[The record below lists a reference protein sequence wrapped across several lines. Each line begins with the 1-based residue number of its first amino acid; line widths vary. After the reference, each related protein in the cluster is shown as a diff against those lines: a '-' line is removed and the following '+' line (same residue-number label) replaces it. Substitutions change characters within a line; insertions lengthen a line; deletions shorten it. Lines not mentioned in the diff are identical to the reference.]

1 MARTAA
7 VKKKA
12 PAATLPDVGREILQ
26 GQTYEVLG
34 VLQRIDDRRKPT
46 RSDLKRSVQHLQR
59 GSKLANQGRY
69 ADAATEF
76 LKAHTLDPSN
86 ADTLLVLGNN
96 LRHAG
101 QVQAAIH
108 VMERALKL
116 SGEDPE
122 LLYGIGLL
130 AQDLGMLQ
138 AAENV
143 FALVMQRAPDDNRG
157 PMALAAVKRAQ
168 GEYDQA
174 IEILRLA
181 IERKVRDFALW
192 QALGVTVAE
201 ARGADAARPFYDEAI
216 RLKPDY
222 DIAWSNVGHS
232 YSAEG
237 RFAESLP
244 FLERAVRLRPD
255 DPDTHF
261 SVATSLL
268 GTGDLKRGWDE
279 YEWRLD
285 RRRRDS
291 VVFVHQLPRWEGED
305 ISDRTILICDEQ
317 GIGDAIIFAS
327 CFQEVIDRAG
337 HVIIECDH
345 RLVSWFRRSFPKA
358 TVHRHVTFRSNAK
371 LHRHYA
377 WLNDPGMPQP
387 DLFIQSGSLF
397 RLLRPT
403 LESFDRAPGYLVADP
418 ERVAF
423 WKARFDG
430 IGDGPKIGL
439 CWSGG
444 FVTPIR
450 AKGYMSLMDFEPF
463 FDLERKGAHFVD
475 VMYKDATEDR
485 AKLFDARGVMIH
497 NWPDI
502 DRRRNLDDAAAYTA
516 ALDFVVSIS
525 SSPVAIAG
533 AQAIPTVTL
542 LHKPDRF
549 HFGVNREPWFPL
561 ADIFCAGRPDEWPSV
576 PCVAARAATGRR
588 LGLD

>member
-1 MARTAA
+1 MARNAA
-7 VKKKA
+7 LTKKA
-12 PAATLPDVGREILQ
+12 AATTAPDVGREILS
-26 GQTYEVLG
+26 GQTFEVLN
-34 VLQRIDDRRKPT
+34 VLRRVKDDRKPT
-46 RSDLKRSVQHLQR
+46 RMDLKRAVQHLQR
-59 GSKLANQGRY
+59 GSKLANQGKY
-69 ADAATEF
+69 ADAASEF
-76 LKAHTLDPSN
+76 LKAHALDPHN

-108 VMERALKL
+108 VMEKALKL
-116 SGEDPE
+116 SGEEPE

-130 AQDLGMLQ
+130 AQDLGMTA

-143 FALVMQRAPDDNRG
+143 FALVMQKAPNDSRG
-157 PMALAAVKRAQ
+157 PMALAAAKRTR
-168 GEYDQA
+168 GEYDEA
-174 IEILRLA
+174 IEILRVA
-181 IERKVRDFALW
+181 IERNVKDYALW
-192 QALGVTVAE
+192 QSLAVTVAE

-222 DIAWSNVGHS
+222 DIAWSNVGHA

-237 RFAESLP
+237 RFTEALP

-261 SVATSLL
+261 SAATALL

-285 RRRRDS
+285 RRRKDS

-305 ISDRTILICDEQ
+305 ISDKTILICDEQ
-317 GIGDAIIFAS
+317 GIGDAIIFSSA
-327 CFQEVIDRAG
+327 FQEVIDRAG

-345 RLVSWFRRSFPKA
+345 RLVSWFSRSFPTA

-371 LHRHYA
+371 LHRHYG
-377 WLNDPGMPQP
+377 WLAEPGIPQP
-387 DLFIQSGSLF
+387 DVFIPSGSLF
-397 RLLRPT
+397 RVLRPT
-403 LESFDRAPGYLVADP
+403 LESFERAPGYLVPDP

-423 WKARFDG
+423 WKQRFDE

-463 FDLERKGAHFVD
+463 FDLEAKGAHFID
-475 VMYKDATEDR
+475 VMYKDARDDR
-485 AKLFDARGVMIH
+485 AKLFDARGVVIH
-497 NWPDI
+497 NWNDI
-502 DRRRNLDDAAAYTA
+502 DRRNNLDDAAAYTA
-516 ALDFVVSIS
+516 ALDFVISIS

-533 AQAIPTVTL
+533 AEAIPTVTL

-561 ADIFCAGRPDEWPSV
+561 ADIFCAHRPEEWPV
-576 PCVAARAATGRR
+576 NPATAARAAVGRR